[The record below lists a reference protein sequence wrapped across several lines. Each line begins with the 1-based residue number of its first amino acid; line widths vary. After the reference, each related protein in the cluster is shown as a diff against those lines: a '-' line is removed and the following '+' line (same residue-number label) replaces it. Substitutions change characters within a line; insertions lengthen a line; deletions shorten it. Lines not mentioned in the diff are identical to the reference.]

1 MSANYYLSVFFTAAA
16 AFNRFCMVIRGQV
29 ISLLHHISN
38 LEDFPIYRDLSVLQ
52 IVVIS
57 TNNSP
62 YPVSVE

>member
-16 AFNRFCMVIRGQV
+16 AINRFCMVIRGQV
-29 ISLLHHISN
+29 ISVLRHTSN